1 VSQRQDDARAKRD
14 LMKIFYHGTVFAV
27 EIAWLLGL
35 TFIVCVAMIQRA
47 VVVVRVNFVS
57 SETYKDYR

>member
-1 VSQRQDDARAKRD
+1 
-14 LMKIFYHGTVFAV
+14 MKIFYHSTVFAV